1 MNHKNY
7 IAEKILYIHSN
18 AISLTQNPDFL
29 EIPAVQQQRV
39 FTEE

>member
-1 MNHKNY
+1 MDFNG
-7 IAEKILYIHSN
+7 
-18 AISLTQNPDFL
+18 ISLTQNPDFL